1 MMGLDTM
8 TATNC
13 RKNTQGS
20 LAVVARALIVLSAS
34 TLTFAFDVSSGEAQ
48 STRYSR
54 YVGRPNIIVDLSV
67 LDKFG
72 PAPTLA
78 GLLRQGSA
86 NLVPGSA
93 ARVPGQLLAPPTPT
107 PRSQLTLPKG
117 VASRRPTAPPP
128 KPQVSVAA
136 VPRPTAPKLPEVPAV
151 PKASSISKP
160 AVEATAIAKPAP
172 AVAAI
177 TAPKPIA
184 IPVPAAPAIPPAV
197 PKAVDTDIVTPSKT
211 AIPQP
216 PKVTAK
222 VPTPPKATAAVPQ
235 APAIPKAP
243 STTPA
248 SATAK
253 TGGSV
258 VAALTAPVDVSDDGN
273 KLRILFGEESS
284 NLPDETASE
293 LQKLAEKMNGDRR
306 LRLVLY
312 GFAGGAPDTPSKAR
326 RLSLFR
332 ALAVRTQLMNYGVRS
347 TRMQLRALGN
357 RVEEGPPDR
366 VDIVVA
372 N

>member
-20 LAVVARALIVLSAS
+20 LTVVARALIVLGAS

-107 PRSQLTLPKG
+107 PRSHLTLPKG

-136 VPRPTAPKLPEVPAV
+136 V
-151 PKASSISKP
+151 
-160 AVEATAIAKPAP
+160 
-172 AVAAI
+172 AAI

-184 IPVPAAPAIPPAV
+184 IPVPVPAAPAIPPAV
-197 PKAVDTDIVTPSKT
+197 PKAVDTDVVTPSKT

-284 NLPDETASE
+284 NLPDEAASE

-332 ALAVRTQLMNYGVRS
+332 ALAVRTQLMNYGVPS